1 MPNPPATPTPIF
13 DQLARV
19 AITVIATDQHPEVA
33 KCSTDNLRHAF
44 THGAQ
49 VNKRDETGR
58 TLAHH
63 LAFVVGSGHCKEPLG
78 LELLRILDLRCASFL
93 APSQPER
100 QTALQ
105 LCQQQAA
112 IYGHAP
118 TTFITQLDRL
128 TTQQMP
134 A

>member
-1 MPNPPATPTPIF
+1 MLNPPATPTPTF

-19 AITVIATDQHPEVA
+19 AITVIATDPRPEVA
-33 KCSTDNLRHAF
+33 KSSTDNLRHAF
-44 THGAQ
+44 TSGAQ
-49 VNKRDETGR
+49 VNGRDEQGR

-63 LAFVVGSGHCKEPLG
+63 LAFVVGTGRCSEPLG

-105 LCQQQAA
+105 ICQQQAA
-112 IYGHAP
+112 ISGHAP
-118 TTFITQLDRL
+118 AAFITQLDHLTRL
-128 TTQQMP
+128 QMP
-134 A
+134 S